1 MHIQK
6 VLWSFLLQK
15 IKSSNKMG
23 ILHLPLPNIKITIAK
38 NKGITLP
45 IIINNYGLLNNKAK
59 QWQKGVQYDKGQLT
73 QNRLTN

>member
-1 MHIQK
+1 MGEKTRKDKINMHIQ
-6 VLWSFLLQK
+6 FLLQK

-23 ILHLPLPNIKITIAK
+23 ILHIPLPDIKITIAK

-59 QWQKGVQYDKGQLT
+59 Q
-73 QNRLTN
+73 